1 MTKTQLAQHIIKGM
15 YGMEKVPDKRNPNVR
30 NMAEGRKKAE
40 LERFYGV
47 IKKQDAARLVA

>member
-1 MTKTQLAQHIIKGM
+1 MTKTQLAQHIVKGM
-15 YGMEKVPDKRNPNVR
+15 YGMEKLPDKRNPNVR

-47 IKKQDAARLVA
+47 IKKQDAARAIA